1 VAAVQEY
8 LANASTILSDLRDNT
23 VVGGNTTRVNGLR
36 STVEAAAEALASS
49 GNVDTT
55 LAVLRSGLADIS
67 RMGQEVV
74 RAAFGAR
81 DNAAGPVLAALA
93 GPSMMGTTQPAAVA
107 SMPTTQDPGSLAA
120 ALDALELRSSAPSST
135 NSSSGDLVLNNS
147 TTLEVNA
154 TAPAME
160 EGVNATMLEQGAANS
175 TGASTSEAA
184 TSEAASTTEAA
195 PQEAL
200 DADGDEPAASGEQ
213 APAERGEAP
222 VEGGEAQGE
231 GGEAPAA
238 SGRRRRLHRR
248 ALLWA

>member
-1 VAAVQEY
+1 MAAVQEY
-8 LANASTILSDLRDNT
+8 LANASSILSGLREAPVAGT
-23 VVGGNTTRVNGLR
+23 NTTRVNGLR

-49 GNVDTT
+49 GNVSTT

-67 RMGQEVV
+67 KMGQEVV

-93 GPSMMGTTQPAAVA
+93 GPSMMSTTQPSAAA
-107 SMPTTQDPGSLAA
+107 APTKDAGSLAA
-120 ALDALELRSSAPSST
+120 ALEAIELRSTIPTST

-147 TTLEVNA
+147 TAPEVNA

-160 EGVNATMLEQGAANS
+160 ASLNATTPEQGPDNS
-175 TGASTSEAA
+175 TAA
-184 TSEAASTTEAA
+184 GTSEAASNGSA

-213 APAERGEAP
+213 APAES
-222 VEGGEAQGE
+222 
-231 GGEAPAA
+231 GEAPAA

-248 ALLWA
+248 ALLWG